1 MIKKETLL
9 KIADNSGG
17 KYCLCIQV
25 SPYAP
30 RKGAVL
36 GTIITV
42 VIKTCKTHKS
52 VKKHEIYKAIVIRT
66 SSWISRK
73 SIGNFKFDNNSVI
86 LLDLKGNPK
95 GKRIYG
101 PVLENLKKYKKFSK
115 IISLSKIIL

>member
-9 KIADNSGG
+9 KIGDNSGG
-17 KYCLCIQV
+17 KYCVCIQV

-30 RKGAVL
+30 RQGAVL
-36 GTIITV
+36 GTFITV
-42 VIKTCKTHKS
+42 VIKTCKTHKP

-66 SSWISRK
+66 SSWITRK
-73 SIGNFKFDNNSVI
+73 SIGNFKFDNNTVI
-86 LLDLKGNPK
+86 LLDTKGNPK

-101 PVLENLKKYKKFSK
+101 PVLENLKKFKKFSK